1 MYWQYSI
8 ILTIIYTVNFL
19 HYPFNIYS
27 EYKSFWN
34 GENFSSSR
42 QFLIHEGQ
50 SNEVWGVSCL
60 RWSTFAFDDDVR
72 PVLYWSSFHTRFT
85 KEPRGITLVLQV
97 RNKGLPSKTAEF
109 CWYIKFSKEIRATAS
124 KGFMFLFICPNKR
137 REAVSLGSSCSG
149 SKTFELIFCVMF
161 EFWCRPPLAW
171 MYYVYFGRK
180 LNVALRDD
188 HFTVNQKLSNRQ
200 KSFRTTIHAPFPSSL
215 QTKKNLVI
223 LRFYDRRL
231 WFTFS
236 VSKKRAIF
244 F

>member
-1 MYWQYSI
+1 M
-8 ILTIIYTVNFL
+8 
-19 HYPFNIYS
+19 
-27 EYKSFWN
+27 
-34 GENFSSSR
+34 
-42 QFLIHEGQ
+42 
-50 SNEVWGVSCL
+50 
-60 RWSTFAFDDDVR
+60 
-72 PVLYWSSFHTRFT
+72 
-85 KEPRGITLVLQV
+85 
-97 RNKGLPSKTAEF
+97 
-109 CWYIKFSKEIRATAS
+109 YIKFSKEIRATAS

-137 REAVSLGSSCSG
+137 REAVSLGRSCSG

-200 KSFRTTIHAPFPSSL
+200 QSFRTTIHAPFPSSL

-244 F
+244 SSKTSGHCVENSVNQREWNRENTFRQFYWWLDSVYRLLVRDSTRNLRISLQGYGESHCPPFYSFVFLIRTPI